1 MIMIN
6 FNFQNTRHNTYP
18 FFIHCPSRAKLYQ
31 KDFLKLKSFF
41 QRCEKNTLTETNTN
55 ISIIT
60 WNTSNNL
67 SLLEKSLDYFGN
79 QYYSLGRGITKWQ
92 YLLKLSL
99 SLDFIKSCNTKYILG
114 IDGYDAVAIKKFDS
128 SIAIDVLNQNNTKLI
143 FNKTFFESW
152 PNISSIYGEDY
163 KLNYLNAGAWLG
175 ETKFVKKFFEYCLY
189 NAVDVF
195 RSYNKLMRRKP
206 TTINNCDQTLIK
218 ICGYD
223 YLKDI
228 HLDDKYEIFNIIG
241 SKGTNGLVLDF

>member
-1 MIMIN
+1 MIN
-6 FNFQNTRHNTYP
+6 FNFQNTRYNTYP

-31 KDFLKLKSFF
+31 KDFLKLKHFF
-41 QRCEKNTLTETNTN
+41 ERCEKNTLKETNTD

-79 QYYSLGRGITKWQ
+79 QCYSLGRGITKWS

-114 IDGYDAVAIKKFDS
+114 IDGYDAAAIKKFNS
-128 SIAIDVLNQNNTKLI
+128 SIAIDILNQNNLELM

-152 PNISSIYGEDY
+152 PNISNVYGEDY

-175 ETKFVKKFFEYCLY
+175 KTEFVKKFFEYCLY
-189 NAVDVF
+189 SACDVF
-195 RSYNKLMRRKP
+195 RLYNK
-206 TTINNCDQTLIK
+206 TISTKHNLKYHCDQTLIK

-223 YLKDI
+223 YI
-228 HLDDKYEIFNIIG
+228 ENIGLDNKYEIFNIIG
-241 SKGTNGLVLDF
+241 SKGTNGLILDF